1 MENMETKTNDFQ
13 LDMGQLFRY
22 FMKKVWIILLTAVIF
37 AAAAYSYT
45 KLAITPVYTSTTK
58 VYVLNKESTNGL
70 SINDMTAAQQLTSD
84 FEDLVKSRRVLDSVI
99 ESLNL
104 NDTYES
110 LVPKVSVSVKE
121 ETRMLSISVTDTNPK
136 RAQKIANKVRDV
148 MSENV
153 VSIMNIDSVNLVDSA
168 NLPKQPSSPSVKKN
182 TLIGF
187 LGGALLSGLVFF
199 LIYAFN
205 DTIKTDEDIERHLGL
220 TVLGAIPK
228 CEKRSSKRSKQS

>member
-1 MENMETKTNDFQ
+1 MENMDAKQNDFQ

-22 FMKKVWIILLTAVIF
+22 FMKKVWIILLAAVVL

-45 KLAITPVYTSTTK
+45 KLMVTPVYTSTTK

-99 ESLNL
+99 DSLNL
-104 NDTYES
+104 SATYES
-110 LVPKVSVSVKE
+110 LASKVSVSVKE

-136 RAQKIANKVRDV
+136 RAQKIANKVREV

-168 NLPKQPSSPSVKKN
+168 NLPKAPSSPNVKKN

-187 LGGALLSGLVFF
+187 LGGALLSSLVFF
-199 LIYAFN
+199 LIYVFN
-205 DTIKTDEDIERHLGL
+205 DTIKTDEDVERYLGL

-228 CEKRSSKRSKQS
+228 CEKKAKKPAK